1 MPSDKV
7 WLKLIAITYL
17 QPPLFSKS
25 KSARIVGS
33 LVYEKLCEVLRKK
46 RLVKAIEK
54 SSSSGQ
60 TSALEGYHSVIN
72 QFAPKML
79 AYSYLGMMS
88 R

>member
-1 MPSDKV
+1 MNTTTCMS
-7 WLKLIAITYL
+7 LCT
-17 QPPLFSKS
+17 KS
-25 KSARIVGS
+25 KSACIVGS

-46 RLVKAIEK
+46 RLVKATKK

-72 QFAPKML
+72 KFAQKML
-79 AYSYLGMMS
+79 TYSYLGMMS